1 MGVRYLRVTRR
12 IFTRSQPLPQRG
24 AGRQVMGAKPARG
37 EPTGPR
43 SSWDRVQR
51 ARPPLGCSLIVL
63 ILVMALAWTVM
74 TCAAAE
80 NSRPTRS
87 KPRASAK
94 GTQSGGATS
103 VPAPLW
109 RVRDIR
115 HWSNPN
121 YTRVVI
127 DVDGEVQYRFGR
139 LVNPDRLY
147 VDLLGAQLAS
157 PLQGRSLDVSDPFL
171 KGVRGAQNQPDVVR
185 VVLDLKTLRDYHIFT
200 MNDPYRLVIDIKGT
214 GSGTSVQPPP
224 PPPPPRPQAAGS
236 EQNSLRTDPPAAL
249 KRQAAARDQRWHVVI
264 DAGHGGKD
272 PGAIGPSGL
281 MEKEVVLDIAR
292 RLRELMRQD
301 PQWRV
306 TLTRDHD
313 VFLPLEER
321 TAIANAKGADL
332 FVSIHANSA
341 ERPDAH
347 GIETY
352 FLDLASD
359 EQSMRVAAR
368 ENATTVSKVSD
379 LQRILRD
386 LQMTSKRNESSLLA
400 GSVQQALVQVPSG
413 GKNGRDL
420 GVKHAPFLVLMGA
433 EMPSILVETGF
444 VSNPG
449 EERKLANS
457 KYRAQAARAIFDGI
471 KEYLASANGSGAR
484 QVQR

>member
-1 MGVRYLRVTRR
+1 MGVWYLSTTPRT
-12 IFTRSQPLPQRG
+12 FTPSHALPHRGGGQGRGVGPL
-24 AGRQVMGAKPARG
+24 V
-37 EPTGPR
+37 
-43 SSWDRVQR
+43 
-51 ARPPLGCSLIVL
+51 VL
-63 ILVMALAWTVM
+63 ILVSALMWPVI
-74 TCAAAE
+74 TCAATQS
-80 NSRPTRS
+80 SRPPRS
-87 KPRASAK
+87 KPQSSAK
-94 GTQSGGATS
+94 GTQSGGALPSTS
-103 VPAPLW
+103 ALW
-109 RVRDIR
+109 TVRDIR

-139 LVNPDRLY
+139 LLNPDRLY
-147 VDLLGAQLAS
+147 VDLIGAQLV
-157 PLQGRSLDVSDPFL
+157 PRLQGRALDVSDRYL
-171 KGVRGAQNQPDVVR
+171 KGVRGAQNQADVVR
-185 VVLDLKTLRDYHIFT
+185 VVLDLKTLPDYQIYT

-214 GSGTSVQPPP
+214 GSGTAVHSPPP
-224 PPPPPRPQAAGS
+224 PPSPRQQVAAP
-236 EQNSLRTDPPAAL
+236 EQNRDRTGPSAPLKRPAAT
-249 KRQAAARDQRWHVVI
+249 RDQRWHVVI

-281 MEKEVVLDIAR
+281 MEKDVVLDISR
-292 RLRELMRQD
+292 RLREIMQQEL
-301 PQWRV
+301 QWRV
-306 TLTRDHD
+306 TLTRDTD
-313 VFLPLEER
+313 IFIPLDER

-400 GSVQQALVQVPSG
+400 GSVQQALVQAPNG

-449 EERKLANS
+449 EERKLADL
-457 KYRAQAARAIFDGI
+457 KYRAQAARAIFEGI

>member
-1 MGVRYLRVTRR
+1 
-12 IFTRSQPLPQRG
+12 
-24 AGRQVMGAKPARG
+24 
-37 EPTGPR
+37 
-43 SSWDRVQR
+43 
-51 ARPPLGCSLIVL
+51 
-63 ILVMALAWTVM
+63 
-74 TCAAAE
+74 
-80 NSRPTRS
+80 
-87 KPRASAK
+87 
-94 GTQSGGATS
+94 
-103 VPAPLW
+103 
-109 RVRDIR
+109 VRDIR
-115 HWSNPN
+115 HWSNPH

-139 LVNPDRLY
+139 LSNPDRLY
-147 VDLLGAQLAS
+147 VDLLGAQMD
-157 PLQGRSLDVSDPFL
+157 PQLQGRSLDVSDRYL
-171 KGVRGAQNQPDVVR
+171 KGVRGAQNQAGVVR
-185 VVLDLKTLRDYHIFT
+185 VVLDLETLRDFHIFT
-200 MNDPYRLVIDIKGT
+200 ITDPYRLVIDIKGT
-214 GSGTSVQPPP
+214 GSGTAGQPPP
-224 PPPPPRPQAAGS
+224 PSPRQQAAAP
-236 EQNSLRTDPPAAL
+236 EQNRVRADPPALL
-249 KRQAAARDQRWHVVI
+249 KPPAATRDERWHVVI

-281 MEKEVVLDIAR
+281 MEKDVVLDIAR
-292 RLRELMRQD
+292 RLQELMLREL
-301 PQWRV
+301 QWRV
-306 TLTRDHD
+306 TLTRNSDI
-313 VFLPLEER
+313 FLPLEER

-332 FVSIHANSA
+332 FVSVHANSA

-368 ENATTVSKVSD
+368 ENATTMSKVSD

-400 GSVQQALVQVPSG
+400 GSVQQALVQAPKG

-449 EERKLANS
+449 EERKLADP
-457 KYRAQAARAIFDGI
+457 KYRAQAARAIFEGI
-471 KEYLASANGSGAR
+471 KEYFTTANGSAAR

>member
-1 MGVRYLRVTRR
+1 MGVWYLRTTRR
-12 IFTRSQPLPQRG
+12 TFTPSQTLSPRWGRRGGGVGWPL
-24 AGRQVMGAKPARG
+24 V
-37 EPTGPR
+37 
-43 SSWDRVQR
+43 
-51 ARPPLGCSLIVL
+51 VL
-63 ILVMALAWTVM
+63 ILVTALVWPVI
-74 TCAAAE
+74 TCAAAQS
-80 NSRPTRS
+80 SRPPRS
-87 KPRASAK
+87 KPQSSAK
-94 GTQSGGATS
+94 GAQSGGAMPSTS
-103 VPAPLW
+103 ALW
-109 RVRDIR
+109 TVRDIR
-115 HWSNPN
+115 HWGNPS

-127 DVDGEVQYRFGR
+127 DVEGEVQYRFGR
-139 LVNPDRLY
+139 LINPDRLY
-147 VDLLGAQLAS
+147 VDLIGAQMA
-157 PLQGRSLDVSDPFL
+157 PQLQGRSLDVSDRYL
-171 KGVRGAQNQPDVVR
+171 KGVRGAQNQAGVVR
-185 VVLDLKTLRDYHIFT
+185 VVLDLKTLRDFHVFT
-200 MNDPYRLVIDIKGT
+200 MTDPYRLVIDIKGT
-214 GSGTSVQPPP
+214 GSGTAVQPPP
-224 PPPPPRPQAAGS
+224 PPLSPRQQAAAP
-236 EQNSLRTDPPAAL
+236 EQNRVRNDPPAPL
-249 KRQAAARDQRWHVVI
+249 KRPAATRDQRWHVVI

-281 MEKEVVLDIAR
+281 MEKDVVLDIAR
-292 RLRELMRQD
+292 RLRELMQQD
-301 PQWRV
+301 RQWRV
-306 TLTRDHD
+306 TLTRDTD
-313 VFLPLEER
+313 VFIPLEER
-321 TAIANAKGADL
+321 TAIANAKAANL

-379 LQRILRD
+379 LQHILRD

-400 GSVQQALVQVPSG
+400 GSVQQAMVQAPNG

-449 EERKLANS
+449 EERKLADP
-457 KYRAQAARAIFDGI
+457 KYRAQAARAIFEGI